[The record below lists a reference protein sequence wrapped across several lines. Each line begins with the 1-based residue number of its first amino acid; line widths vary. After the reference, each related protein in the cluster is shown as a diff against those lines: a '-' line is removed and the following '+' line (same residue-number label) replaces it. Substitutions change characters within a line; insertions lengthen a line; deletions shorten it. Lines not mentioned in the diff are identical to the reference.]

1 MIVSFGPYVM
11 TNANDNATYHLAEL
25 YGTRL
30 AIPTTRIKVRNF
42 KKEDEPNLDGFK
54 EDENNGKQGSKTEVN
69 EGDIK
74 DGNGSEE
81 DKG

>member
-1 MIVSFGPYVM
+1 MIVSFGPYVV

-30 AIPTTRIKVRNF
+30 AIPATRKKVRIF
-42 KKEDEPNLDGFK
+42 KEDEPNLDGLN
-54 EDENNGKQGSKTEVN
+54 EDENNGEKGSKAEVN

-74 DGNGSEE
+74 DGNGREE